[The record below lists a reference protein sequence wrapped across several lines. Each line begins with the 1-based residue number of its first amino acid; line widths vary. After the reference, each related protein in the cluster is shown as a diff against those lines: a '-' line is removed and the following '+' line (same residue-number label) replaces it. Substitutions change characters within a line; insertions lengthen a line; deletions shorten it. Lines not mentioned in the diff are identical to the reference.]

1 MDSIQRIRNE
11 MEKLK
16 ELVYFDE
23 NHFLREKVED
33 LSKLETIIQNVEEIG
48 KVASKNDDVQ
58 FIYSGALGNLYRIKE
73 EPKKAIFY
81 LEQAID
87 IALRVSD
94 NNKYVTTLIRLG
106 EAKKYN
112 NELEEAL
119 TYFEKAL
126 TVCNEENLISLIDFA
141 YQHKGKCLLELD
153 RLEESIISLTEAL
166 KIRVKKGDKALI
178 KSTKDAIQLGYKM
191 LKEKTLPYSSI

>member
-16 ELVYFDE
+16 ALVYFDE
-23 NHFLREKVED
+23 NNFLREKVED
-33 LSKLETIIQNVEEIG
+33 LSNIETIIRNVEEIG
-48 KVASKNDDVQ
+48 KVAIQNDEEQ
-58 FIYSGALGNLYRIKE
+58 FIYFGSLGNLYRIKE
-73 EPKKAIFY
+73 EPEKAIFY
-81 LEQAID
+81 LEQALE
-87 IALRVSD
+87 IALRKND
-94 NNKYVTTLIRLG
+94 NSKYVTTLIRLG

-119 TYFEKAL
+119 THFEKAL
-126 TVCNEENLISLIDFA
+126 SICNEENLLSLIDFA

-166 KIRVKKGDKALI
+166 KIRVKKGDKTLI
-178 KSTKDAIQLGYKM
+178 KSTKDAIHLGYKM
-191 LKEKTLPYSSI
+191 LKEKTFPYSSS